1 MAAKKTLAPRAG
13 RPDPEALRRLA
24 DGFPPAAIRRE
35 EPPADEAPSP
45 PPPVEE
51 PAPVVPEP
59 PAAEEPAPPPAAE
72 DAPSPPPP
80 VVDQPAEPVL
90 PPSPP
95 PDPGKPAAKAK
106 EKPAVMQVNP
116 RMDDALARGVAIE
129 ATMRDMRMNALVAD
143 ALEAYGIRPFRPG
156 DPMPEVPP
164 ERVSAEVPEGAEI
177 RQLNI
182 RLNADLGRGL
192 QVCATLRGVTMSHL
206 VIEALLHFGIRRVPV

>member
-35 EPPADEAPSP
+35 EPAADKAPSP

-51 PAPVVPEP
+51 PAPVVPDL
-59 PAAEEPAPPPAAE
+59 PAAEEPAPPAAE

-80 VVDQPAEPVL
+80 VVEQPAEPVL

-95 PDPGKPAAKAK
+95 PDAGKPAPREKP
-106 EKPAVMQVNP
+106 KPAVMQVNP

-129 ATMRDMRMNALVAD
+129 ATMRGMRMNALVAE

-164 ERVSAEVPEGAEI
+164 ERVSAEVPEGTQV

-182 RLNADLGRGL
+182 RLSTDLGRGL